1 MTPKCDHGLFRRPP
15 SVKSPAVDARCEVMA
30 EVRVRERD
38 ADVPGSWEAVLRF
51 FRLRSSLL
59 MARPEEV
66 LW

>member
-51 FRLRSSLL
+51 F
-59 MARPEEV
+59 
-66 LW
+66 